1 MKKRLTPILFAL
13 LFLGSCGQPADDL
26 KVISFNIRYNSWY
39 DRESPN
45 RWESRRDAVVRMI
58 REERPAALGLQEALI
73 DQLLYLD
80 SCLPQYRRVGVGR
93 DDGMEAGEF
102 MAIYYDT
109 ARLELTGSDTWW
121 LSDSAEVPSYGWDAA
136 CRRTV
141 TRAAFRDRRSG
152 RCFDYFNTHL
162 DHVGQTARAESARMV
177 AALVDGHCFDKPAIV
192 GGDMNTTIDD
202 TIFRSLYA
210 VGLQDARTLTDSTS
224 HAITYNAFGQ
234 NDGAVI
240 DHRPLHLRPLPDRN
254 PFSPAGIVAYIP
266 LRFYSPFT
274 QTLIKHYSLPCP
286 RHGSP
291 MDALWM
297 LYGRSKK

>member
-1 MKKRLTPILFAL
+1 MKRFCILSLAL
-13 LFLGSCGQPADDL
+13 VLLSLCGCRHEGDEL
-26 KVISFNIRYNSWY
+26 KVISFNIRYNGWG
-39 DRESPN
+39 DIDGEN
-45 RWESRRDAVVRMI
+45 RWANRRDAVVRMI
-58 REERPAALGLQEALI
+58 REERPAALGLQEALL

-93 DDGMEAGEF
+93 DDGREAGEF

-152 RCFDYFNTHL
+152 RCFDYLNTHL

-234 NDGAVI
+234 NEGAVI
-240 DHRPLHLRPLPDRN
+240 DHFFVRDIN
-254 PFSPAGIVAYIP
+254 V
-266 LRFYSPFT
+266 LRFR
-274 QTLIKHYSLPCP
+274 TLDGNYGVPYISDHYPIEILFRLPE
-286 RHGSP
+286 
-291 MDALWM
+291 
-297 LYGRSKK
+297 

>member
-1 MKKRLTPILFAL
+1 MKKHLTPILFAL
-13 LFLGSCGQPADDL
+13 LLLGSCGQPADDL

-45 RWESRRDAVVRMI
+45 RWELRRDAVVRMV
-58 REERPAALGLQEALI
+58 REEQPAALGLQEALI
-73 DQLLYLD
+73 DQLQYLD
-80 SCLPQYRRVGVGR
+80 SCLPQYRRIGVGR
-93 DDGMEAGEF
+93 DDGKEAGEF

-109 ARLELTGSDTWW
+109 AQLELTGSDTWW

-141 TRAAFRDRRSG
+141 TKAAFRDRRSG

-202 TIFRSLYA
+202 TIFHSLYA
-210 VGLQDARTLTDSTS
+210 AGLQDARTLTDSTS

-234 NDGAVI
+234 NEGAVI
-240 DHRPLHLRPLPDRN
+240 DHFLVRD
-254 PFSPAGIVAYIP
+254 VKV
-266 LRFYSPFT
+266 LRFR
-274 QTLIKHYSLPCP
+274 TLNGDFGVPYISDHYPIEILFRLPE
-286 RHGSP
+286 
-291 MDALWM
+291 
-297 LYGRSKK
+297 

>member
-1 MKKRLTPILFAL
+1 MKRFCILSLVLVL
-13 LFLGSCGQPADDL
+13 LSLCGCRHEGDEL
-26 KVISFNIRYNSWY
+26 KVISFNIRYNGWG
-39 DRESPN
+39 DIDGEN
-45 RWESRRDAVVRMI
+45 RWANRRDAVVRMI
-58 REERPAALGLQEALI
+58 EEEQPAALGLQEALL

-93 DDGMEAGEF
+93 DDGREGGEF

-210 VGLQDARTLTDSTS
+210 VGLQDARTLPDSTS
-224 HAITYNAFGQ
+224 HAITYNAFGKEE
-234 NDGAVI
+234 GKTI
-240 DHRPLHLRPLPDRN
+240 DHFFVRD
-254 PFSPAGIVAYIP
+254 IEV
-266 LRFYSPFT
+266 LRFR
-274 QTLIKHYSLPCP
+274 TLDGDYGVPYISDHYPIAIDVRL
-286 RHGSP
+286 
-291 MDALWM
+291 
-297 LYGRSKK
+297 